1 MKTFNT
7 TAKTAKGN
15 FNVIVTVNEKNEL
28 SGTIEINGKTLPVI
42 FRSFETDRVYASKEV
57 CEEFGV
63 AFAPNIALKCDVS
76 EAIKYAKYAKSDK
89 KFYDNTIVS
98 PAGFCMENTKANWAK
113 VNKYGYD
120 AIER

>member
-28 SGTIEINGKTLPVI
+28 NGTIEINGKTLPVI

-57 CEEFGV
+57 CEQFGV
-63 AFAPNIALKCDVS
+63 AFATNIALKCDVL
-76 EAIKYAKYAKSDK
+76 EAIKYVKSDK
-89 KFYDNTIVS
+89 KVYDNTIVS